1 MLYVPTDQLDNVKK
15 YIGGGD
21 ALPKINRLG
30 SKEWENTKERVKKN
44 LREVA
49 QELIELY
56 AKRQK
61 SKGYAFSKILLGNK
75 NLKIALFTKKQMTN

>member
-44 LREVA
+44 RG
-49 QELIELY
+49 
-56 AKRQK
+56 K
-61 SKGYAFSKILLGNK
+61 
-75 NLKIALFTKKQMTN
+75 ALFSFLASYFLLPMLFVIQNEYS